1 MNQIDMLGLF
11 KSLQEEMRAKLELG
25 RAMIPHN
32 GEMGAAAE
40 DSWREW
46 LRKYL
51 PKRYKVDKAF
61 VVDSNGNCSDQIDI
75 VIYDSQYS
83 YFLFNHEQVLYI
95 PAESVYAVIECKQT
109 LNKQNLHYAGEKAAS
124 VRALYRTSN
133 NIPFA
138 TGVYNPKP
146 LHTILAGII
155 VIESEWKDPLGDTF
169 KSNMKLLSE
178 DCRLDFG
185 CAIKQGSFWA
195 EWDPSLSIK
204 KSAKDEAL
212 LFFFLQ
218 LLMKLQMIG
227 TVPAIDI
234 GKYAKVLQSFE
245 T

>member
-109 LNKQNLHYAGEKAAS
+109 LNKQNLPRTRNNYAVCCNS
-124 VRALYRTSN
+124 RTR
-133 NIPFA
+133 IFI
-138 TGVYNPKP
+138 
-146 LHTILAGII
+146 TIHLCITHNTYI
-155 VIESEWKDPLGDTF
+155 YI
-169 KSNMKLLSE
+169 
-178 DCRLDFG
+178 
-185 CAIKQGSFWA
+185 
-195 EWDPSLSIK
+195 
-204 KSAKDEAL
+204 
-212 LFFFLQ
+212 
-218 LLMKLQMIG
+218 
-227 TVPAIDI
+227 
-234 GKYAKVLQSFE
+234 
-245 T
+245 

>member
-1 MNQIDMLGLF
+1 MNQIDMLELF
-11 KSLQEEMRAKLELG
+11 KGLQEEMRAKLELG

-61 VVDSNGNCSDQIDI
+61 IVDCNGNCSEQIDI

-109 LNKQNLHYAGEKAAS
+109 LNKQHLVYAGQKAAT
-124 VRALYRTSN
+124 VRALTRTSN
-133 NIPFA
+133 SIPFA
-138 TGVYNPKP
+138 AGTYNPKP
-146 LHTILAGII
+146 RHPILAGII
-155 VIESEWKDPLGDTF
+155 AIESEWKDPLGDSL
-169 KSNMKLLSE
+169 KSNLKNLGMN
-178 DCRLDFG
+178 CQVDFG
-185 CAIKQGSFWA
+185 CTIKHGSFWV
-195 EWDPSLSIK
+195 EWEPVFKIK
-204 KSAKDEAL
+204 KSAQDEAL

-227 TVPAIDI
+227 TAPAIDI
-234 GKYAKVLQSFE
+234 KQYARVLQSFE
-245 T
+245 E